1 MEKLS
6 IFQIMGPIMIGPSSS
21 HTAGAVRIGN
31 LARAL
36 LEGEPKTMKIYF
48 HGSFAE
54 TYKGHGTDVAIVGGL
69 LGYRPDDERIP
80 LALENAQEMGVHVE
94 FHCFNLPHAH
104 PNTVKV
110 ELARED
116 GIKVAVVGS
125 SIGGGEVVITRINEF
140 KVNLTGK
147 YHTVWVLHV
156 DKPGIVAKVTSTLA
170 LAGINI
176 AFMEVFREER
186 GALSSMVI
194 QIDQEMPVDVMQ
206 ELNSFIGVKQCR
218 YLQPI

>member
-6 IFQIMGPIMIGPSSS
+6 IFEIMGPIMIGPSSS

-31 LARAL
+31 LARRL
-36 LEGEPKTMKIYF
+36 LDGEPVVMKIYF

-80 LALENAQEMGVHVE
+80 RSLENARERGVRVE
-94 FHCFNLPHAH
+94 FHCMNLPHAH
-104 PNTVKV
+104 PNTVKL
-110 ELARED
+110 ELIRED
-116 GIKVAVVGS
+116 GVQVTVMGS
-125 SIGGGEVVITRINEF
+125 SIGGGEVVINQIDEF

-147 YHTVWVLHV
+147 YHTVWILHK
-156 DKPGIVAKVTSTLA
+156 DRPGIIAKVTSALA
-170 LAGINI
+170 LAGVNI

-194 QIDQEMPVDVMQ
+194 QIDQELPADALK
-206 ELNSFIGVKQCR
+206 ELNSFSGVEQCR
-218 YLQPI
+218 YIQPI

>member
-1 MEKLS
+1 MKKLS
-6 IFQIMGPIMIGPSSS
+6 IFEIMGPIMIGPSSS

-31 LARAL
+31 MARAL
-36 LEGEPKTMKIYF
+36 LEREPTVMKIYF

-80 LALENAQEMGVHVE
+80 IALEIAAERGIQVE

-104 PNTVKV
+104 PNTVKL
-110 ELARED
+110 ELTRAD
-116 GIKVAVVGS
+116 GVTVAVVGS
-125 SIGGGEVVITRINEF
+125 SIGGGEVVINQINEF
-140 KVNLTGK
+140 KVDLTGK
-147 YHTVWVLHV
+147 YHTVWILHV
-156 DKPGIVAKVTSTLA
+156 DKPGIIAKVTSTLA
-170 LAGINI
+170 LAAINI

-194 QIDQEMPVDVMQ
+194 QIDQELPIDLMK

-218 YLQPI
+218 YIQPI